1 MMSLTISN
9 KLRKKK
15 TLTQIRPRTKKQLC
29 TDMSQIDKQ
38 GQGKHHEPL
47 MIIVAHALMF
57 DCVPLGGPSVTRRQV
72 QLFNNR
78 REKSC
83 SIFFR
88 FVGICRGIQI
98 HPVQIVQVLTKQAV
112 LLTAEHT
119 AGLQANILLLMKKA
133 SYVYFVR
140 AEIIKI
146 IFCTLN
152 QIKILANVKFD
163 CFILVPVN
171 IKMEVHI
178 NQVSRGIFLT
188 QAYHVF

>member
-1 MMSLTISN
+1 M
-9 KLRKKK
+9 
-15 TLTQIRPRTKKQLC
+15 
-29 TDMSQIDKQ
+29 
-38 GQGKHHEPL
+38 
-47 MIIVAHALMF
+47 
-57 DCVPLGGPSVTRRQV
+57 TRRQV